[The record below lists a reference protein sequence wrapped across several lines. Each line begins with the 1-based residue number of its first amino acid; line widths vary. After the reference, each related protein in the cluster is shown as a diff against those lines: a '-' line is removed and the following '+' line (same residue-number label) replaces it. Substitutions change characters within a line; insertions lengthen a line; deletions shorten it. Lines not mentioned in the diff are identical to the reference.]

1 MLHLLF
7 AFATFLTLGVYG
19 QQQYSYS
26 FSGTIENS
34 VDLETKI
41 QQIEGINS
49 CKIKY
54 KEELSAGEILLDIKP
69 YTKQKEGENPD
80 LLIQLKKLITD
91 SGLIPVELIEI
102 KH

>member
-1 MLHLLF
+1 MLRLLF
-7 AFATFLTLGVYG
+7 AFATCLTFGVYG

-26 FSGTIENS
+26 FSGTVENS
-34 VDLETKI
+34 IGLEAKI

-49 CKIKY
+49 CKIRY
-54 KEELSAGEILLDIKP
+54 KEEHNSGEILLDIQP

-80 LLIQLKKLITD
+80 VLIQLKKLITD
-91 SGLIPVELIEI
+91 SGLTPVELIEI

>member
-7 AFATFLTLGVYG
+7 AFATCLTFGVYG

-26 FSGTIENS
+26 FSGAIEDHI
-34 VDLETKI
+34 DLEAKI

-49 CKIKY
+49 CKIRF
-54 KEELSAGEILLDIKP
+54 KEELSAGEILLDIQP

-80 LLIQLKKLITD
+80 TLIQLKKLITD
-91 SGLIPVELIEI
+91 SGLTPIELVEI
-102 KH
+102 KL